1 MHSAALTLFCRFF
14 TSHEIHGTMMKGT
27 EAIQSWLLDPDKHS
41 KHEKECETEIHF
53 EQTGI
58 WRFGELDTELDGFH
72 NF

>member
-1 MHSAALTLFCRFF
+1 
-14 TSHEIHGTMMKGT
+14 MMKGT
-27 EAIQSWLLDPDKHS
+27 EAIQSWLLATAKHS